1 MNPAIAL
8 TGSRLIFGPLF
19 ALFFIT
25 AAAKGIY
32 TPDKAFFWLSV
43 LTVVLIELSDAF
55 DGIVARARNEV
66 TSFGKI
72 FDPICDSLSRQTI
85 FLSFMIVG
93 IIPMWMFL
101 IYLYRDGLMSFI
113 RVMAASSGNVLAA
126 RPSGKLKAIF
136 QAIGTFL
143 VLGIIGAHIYIPES
157 VPKTLWCKHPGF
169 WIMIFP
175 TLFTFISIFD
185 YLIPNWNIL
194 ADAAKPSV
202 EETKKDN

>member
-1 MNPAIAL
+1 MNPAILL
-8 TGSRLIFGPLF
+8 TGSRLLLGPLF
-19 ALFFIT
+19 ALFFIKS
-25 AAAKGIY
+25 ASGDIY
-32 TPDKAFFWLSV
+32 SPDKTLFLLAVLS
-43 LTVVLIELSDAF
+43 VVLIELSDAF

-85 FLSFMIVG
+85 FISFMVTG
-93 IIPMWMFL
+93 IIPLWMFL

-136 QAIGTFL
+136 QAIGTFF
-143 VLGIIGAHIYIPES
+143 VLGVIAAHIYSPDS
-157 VPKTLWCKHPGF
+157 VPHVIWGKHPGF

-185 YLIPNWNIL
+185 YLIPNWKIL
-194 ADAAKPSV
+194 AKAAEPIV
-202 EETKKDN
+202 VDKKEG

>member
-1 MNPAIAL
+1 MNPAIIL

-19 ALFFIT
+19 ALFFLLAIS
-25 AAAKGIY
+25 KGVY
-32 TPDKAFFWLSV
+32 TPDKMFFWLAV
-43 LTVVLIELSDAF
+43 LSVVLIELSDAF

-85 FLSFMIVG
+85 FLSFTIAG
-93 IIPMWMFL
+93 IIPLWMFL

-136 QAIGTFL
+136 QAIGTFF
-143 VLGIIGAHIYIPES
+143 VLAVIAGHMYIPES
-157 VPKTLWCKHPGF
+157 IPQKLWGQHPGF

-194 ADAAKPSV
+194 ADAAIPS
-202 EETKKDN
+202 EGK

>member
-8 TGSRLIFGPLF
+8 TGSRLLFGPLF
-19 ALFFIT
+19 AIFFLT
-25 AAAKGIY
+25 AISKGIY
-32 TPDKAFFWLSV
+32 TPDKTFFWLAVFSV
-43 LTVVLIELSDAF
+43 LLIELSDAF

-85 FLSFMIVG
+85 FLSFMIAG
-93 IIPMWMFL
+93 IIPLWMFL

-113 RVMAASSGNVLAA
+113 RIMAASSGNVLAA
-126 RPSGKLKAIF
+126 RSSGKLKAIF
-136 QAIGTFL
+136 QAIGTFF
-143 VLGIIGAHIYIPES
+143 VLGVIGAHIYLPKS
-157 VPKTLWCKHPGF
+157 VPHNLWGQHPGF

-185 YLIPNWNIL
+185 YLIPNRKIL
-194 ADAAKPSV
+194 AEAAKPLTND
-202 EETKKDN
+202 TKKG